1 MKLKQILLGCLIVIG
16 VSCQSEVQENNT
28 LSKTEK
34 AEGWELLFD
43 GQTTNGW
50 RFFKGGKI
58 EGWKVKDGILCNS
71 GVGSDHGGD
80 IITTEKF
87 KDFELYLEW
96 KVDPL
101 SNSGVF
107 YRVQELDSIRAIYES
122 APEYQISDGTND
134 VNPNTLASQLTGS
147 NYAMN
152 RPINAITK
160 PLDEWNTTR
169 IIIKGSHV
177 EHWLNGTKVV
187 EYELGSEDWLRRKE
201 ASKWKTRPY
210 YGIAEEGHIGLQDH
224 GGLTCFRNIKIK
236 RL

>member
-1 MKLKQILLGCLIVIG
+1 MKIKYIYLVFLIVIAS
-16 VSCQSEVQENNT
+16 SCQNEVQKDNT
-28 LSKTEK
+28 LSKLEK
-34 AEGWELLFD
+34 DDGWELLFD
-43 GQTTNGW
+43 GETTNGW
-50 RFFKGGKI
+50 RIFKGG
-58 EGWKVKDGILCNS
+58 EVTGWKVKDGILCNS

-87 KDFELYLEW
+87 EDFELYFEW
-96 KVDPL
+96 KLTPL

-122 APEYQISDGTND
+122 GPEYQLSDGTND
-134 VNPNTLASQLTGS
+134 VNPNTLASQLPGA
-147 NYAMN
+147 NYAMH
-152 RPINAITK
+152 RPINAVTK
-160 PLDEWNTTR
+160 PLDQWNSTR

-177 EHWLNGTKVV
+177 EHWLNETKVV

-201 ASKWKTRPY
+201 LSKWKNRPY
-210 YGIAEEGHIGLQDH
+210 YGVAKEGHIGLQDH